1 MFHFCDNLHP
11 IIVSEFF
18 SISHSTRSLLLLG
31 LSTLDLSRCEQ
42 GWRCLL
48 TRDFFELL
56 ILGDS
61 MRLEH
66 WLVDLTQQSLALAHA
81 LTEFQVANRVAA
93 QVVCQVVDDAQWFVL
108 QQLHGCR
115 VGFSD

>member
-11 IIVSEFF
+11 INVSEFF
-18 SISHSTRSLLLLG
+18 SVLNSLRSLLLFG
-31 LSTLDLSRCEQ
+31 LSTLDLSSCEQ
-42 GWRCLL
+42 GRRCLL

-56 ILGDS
+56 ILRDS

-66 WLVDLTQQSLALAHA
+66 WLVDLTQQSLTLAHA
-81 LTEFQVANRVAA
+81 LTEFQVADRVAA
-93 QVVCQVVDDAQWFVL
+93 QVVSQVVNDAKWFVL

-115 VGFSD
+115 VGLCD